1 MPSQIQTFSN
11 DQFGI
16 VRVISKDGDPWF
28 VAKDVCDCL
37 GLNDVSKTVSLLDD
51 DERGTNTVRTPSGD
65 QQMLIISEP
74 GLYSLILRSRKPE
87 AKAFKRWVTH
97 EVLPSIRRDGGY
109 MAAAP
114 GESDEH
120 LLARALVI
128 ANAALSRREKEN
140 AELAAKVDEAAPK
153 VLFADA
159 VDASNTSI
167 LVGELAKLLKQ
178 NGFDTGQNRLFSILR
193 DEGFLM
199 KEGASKNMPTQKSM
213 ELGLMEIKVRTIV
226 NPDGSIRETKT
237 PKVTGRGQIFF
248 INRYCCPTE

>member
-1 MPSQIQTFSN
+1 
-11 DQFGI
+11 
-16 VRVISKDGDPWF
+16 
-28 VAKDVCDCL
+28 
-37 GLNDVSKTVSLLDD
+37 
-51 DERGTNTVRTPSGD
+51 
-65 QQMLIISEP
+65 
-74 GLYSLILRSRKPE
+74 
-87 AKAFKRWVTH
+87 
-97 EVLPSIRRDGGY
+97 

-114 GESDEH
+114 GESDEQ

-128 ANAALSRREKEN
+128 ANAALSRREREN
-140 AELAAKVDEAAPK
+140 AELAAKVEEAAPK

-199 KEGASKNMPTQKSM
+199 KEGTSKNMPTQKSM

-248 INRYCCPTE
+248 INRYCCPAE

>member
-1 MPSQIQTFSN
+1 MPNQIQTFAN
-11 DQFGI
+11 EQFGI
-16 VRVISKDGDPWF
+16 VRAVIKNGDPWF
-28 VAKDVCDCL
+28 VGKDVCAALSLDL
-37 GLNDVSKTVSLLDD
+37 ASGIRGL
-51 DERGTNTVRTPSGD
+51 DEDEKGLHIVQTPGGE
-65 QQMLIISEP
+65 QQMTIVSEP

-87 AKAFKRWVTH
+87 AKAFKRWVIH

-109 MAAAP
+109 MAASP
-114 GESDEH
+114 GESDEQ

-128 ANAALSRREKEN
+128 ANAALARREREN
-140 AELAAKVDEAAPK
+140 AELTSKVEEAAPK

-159 VDASNTSI
+159 VDASSTSI

-213 ELGLMEIKVRTIV
+213 ELGLMEIKVRTIM

-248 INRYCCPTE
+248 INRYCRPAA